1 MPLLNETIIGDIAL
15 VTDQVILTTKS
26 AASVFLVYPVNLVI
40 GLMVFGV
47 AFAVIRRVLRR

>member
-15 VTDQVILTTKS
+15 VTDQVVLTIKS
-26 AASVFLVYPVNLVI
+26 AASIFLVYPVNLVI